1 MKKIITTIV
10 FFICAILV
18 NAQETSEKE
27 TTPNSSFVI
36 MPIHNS
42 VAGFSNVFLGSVS
55 INPKLNV
62 TFYSVFWN
70 NPSFGNLNT
79 GSDLFLETGV
89 GLGFK
94 LLDDKLYV
102 NPTLGF
108 GHGKFL
114 SNGTKTLIGEGIIPN
129 VLVLYNT
136 EKFELDSYLSLYKS
150 FRRGGDITRDLLLN
164 WIVPGYKVSKT
175 FSFGAY
181 YEQLVQVRRTDDLFE
196 NSIYQWLGAYVKVS
210 LKNHI
215 WFRLAAGANLDTT
228 LGTSNEFYKIQAFIP
243 L

>member
-136 EKFELDSYLSLYKS
+136 EKFE
-150 FRRGGDITRDLLLN
+150 
-164 WIVPGYKVSKT
+164 
-175 FSFGAY
+175 
-181 YEQLVQVRRTDDLFE
+181 
-196 NSIYQWLGAYVKVS
+196 
-210 LKNHI
+210 
-215 WFRLAAGANLDTT
+215 
-228 LGTSNEFYKIQAFIP
+228 
-243 L
+243 